1 MTGWIMLVDLRYSKA
16 ELTAGRRWKWFTALV
31 GFSLFLSTSKAAWVF
46 MMVEGAARG
55 FPVLKRWMGRIG
67 RRLSSG
73 RLVVHIPR
81 ARVVVLLVIGA
92 VGLWLGLRS
101 LGQAINLNI
110 FLSGTGLNNTA
121 AHSVNERRDRFLD
134 TLVVFE
140 EHPLIGRS
148 LGGVSSR
155 ISERHGVTNDGKT
168 YLGFPVMMD
177 VLAASGLIGII
188 PFLMFLG
195 TNTVGFLGLV
205 RERWS
210 DERAKWL
217 RALIRG
223 TVFLW
228 LILSIDQNVLRIYVW
243 FHMSIVAA
251 VGLHL
256 SSLRGFSGRSN
267 SVEMQSAAQPS

>member
-1 MTGWIMLVDLRYSKA
+1 
-16 ELTAGRRWKWFTALV
+16 
-31 GFSLFLSTSKAAWVF
+31 
-46 MMVEGAARG
+46 MMVEGVTRG
-55 FPVLKRWMGRIG
+55 FPILKQWVGQIG
-67 RRLSSG
+67 RRFFSG
-73 RLVVHIPR
+73 RLVVQIPR
-81 ARVVVLLVIGA
+81 ARVVLLLVVWA
-92 VGLWLGLRS
+92 VGLGLGLRS

-110 FLSGTGLNNTA
+110 FLAGTGLNHTA

-134 TLVVFE
+134 TVVVFE
-140 EHPLIGRS
+140 EHPFIGRS

-177 VLAASGLIGII
+177 VLAASGLIGIV
-188 PFLMFLG
+188 PFLLFLG
-195 TNTVGFLGLV
+195 TNTIGFLGLI

-243 FHMSIVAA
+243 FHMSVVAA

-256 SSLRGFSGRSN
+256 SSIRGFSGKGN
-267 SVEMQSAAQPS
+267 SAEMQTAAQRS